1 MEGLIQFTG
10 IVMIVFGILQIILFF
25 KIWGMTNNVKR
36 IWKKIDNKDFLSDA
50 CVSYIKGNLEE
61 TERLANEAFL
71 QEVAL
76 LSKSSESYE
85 DWIDNYIK
93 IKEKYFV
100 NAIEEYSKRLS
111 RYVTLNIAEVP
122 DEKAPENMSLAQM
135 EQVKNIEG
143 QRLMKVFKDSYVV
156 ALAING
162 KSLTSEGLADFITQT
177 TLKGVSHITFVI
189 GGSLGLSDEVLNR
202 ADYKLSFSAMTFPHQ
217 LMRVILLEQIYRANR
232 IIKNEPY
239 HK

>member
-10 IVMIVFGILQIILFF
+10 IVIIAFGILQIILFF

-93 IKEKYFV
+93 IKEKYTSIFKKIDKPAPDF
-100 NAIEEYSKRLS
+100 NKYEEPKMY
-111 RYVTLNIAEVP
+111 
-122 DEKAPENMSLAQM
+122 
-135 EQVKNIEG
+135 
-143 QRLMKVFKDSYVV
+143 
-156 ALAING
+156 
-162 KSLTSEGLADFITQT
+162 
-177 TLKGVSHITFVI
+177 
-189 GGSLGLSDEVLNR
+189 
-202 ADYKLSFSAMTFPHQ
+202 
-217 LMRVILLEQIYRANR
+217 LL
-232 IIKNEPY
+232 
-239 HK
+239 

>member
-50 CVSYIKGNLEE
+50 CVSYIKGNLED

-76 LSKSSESYE
+76 LSISSESYE

-93 IKEKYFV
+93 IKENLGILK
-100 NAIEEYSKRLS
+100 
-111 RYVTLNIAEVP
+111 TLN
-122 DEKAPENMSLAQM
+122 LYLQ
-135 EQVKNIEG
+135 EQ
-143 QRLMKVFKDSYVV
+143 Y
-156 ALAING
+156 
-162 KSLTSEGLADFITQT
+162 
-177 TLKGVSHITFVI
+177 
-189 GGSLGLSDEVLNR
+189 
-202 ADYKLSFSAMTFPHQ
+202 
-217 LMRVILLEQIYRANR
+217 
-232 IIKNEPY
+232 
-239 HK
+239 

>member
-93 IKEKYFV
+93 IK
-100 NAIEEYSKRLS
+100 
-111 RYVTLNIAEVP
+111 
-122 DEKAPENMSLAQM
+122 
-135 EQVKNIEG
+135 KNIP
-143 QRLMKVFKDSYVV
+143 
-156 ALAING
+156 
-162 KSLTSEGLADFITQT
+162 
-177 TLKGVSHITFVI
+177 VS
-189 GGSLGLSDEVLNR
+189 S
-202 ADYKLSFSAMTFPHQ
+202 K
-217 LMRVILLEQIYRANR
+217 
-232 IIKNEPY
+232 K
-239 HK
+239 

>member
-10 IVMIVFGILQIILFF
+10 IVMIAFGILQIILFF

-93 IKEKYFV
+93 IKESPVLHFSLRISVQTPLTFYQEAYASSFH
-100 NAIEEYSKRLS
+100 
-111 RYVTLNIAEVP
+111 RY
-122 DEKAPENMSLAQM
+122 
-135 EQVKNIEG
+135 
-143 QRLMKVFKDSYVV
+143 
-156 ALAING
+156 
-162 KSLTSEGLADFITQT
+162 
-177 TLKGVSHITFVI
+177 
-189 GGSLGLSDEVLNR
+189 
-202 ADYKLSFSAMTFPHQ
+202 
-217 LMRVILLEQIYRANR
+217 
-232 IIKNEPY
+232 
-239 HK
+239 

>member
-93 IKEKYFV
+93 IKEKSVFTYAVLILSLSIFV
-100 NAIEEYSKRLS
+100 NINSLEKYFYITKRYFFFYL
-111 RYVTLNIAEVP
+111 YL
-122 DEKAPENMSLAQM
+122 
-135 EQVKNIEG
+135 
-143 QRLMKVFKDSYVV
+143 
-156 ALAING
+156 
-162 KSLTSEGLADFITQT
+162 
-177 TLKGVSHITFVI
+177 
-189 GGSLGLSDEVLNR
+189 
-202 ADYKLSFSAMTFPHQ
+202 FP
-217 LMRVILLEQIYRANR
+217 
-232 IIKNEPY
+232 
-239 HK
+239 

>member
-10 IVMIVFGILQIILFF
+10 IVMIAFGILQIILFF

-93 IKEKYFV
+93 K
-100 NAIEEYSKRLS
+100 KR
-111 RYVTLNIAEVP
+111 R
-122 DEKAPENMSLAQM
+122 M
-135 EQVKNIEG
+135 
-143 QRLMKVFKDSYVV
+143 
-156 ALAING
+156 
-162 KSLTSEGLADFITQT
+162 
-177 TLKGVSHITFVI
+177 
-189 GGSLGLSDEVLNR
+189 EVLL
-202 ADYKLSFSAMTFPHQ
+202 YKPLT
-217 LMRVILLEQIYRANR
+217 
-232 IIKNEPY
+232 
-239 HK
+239 